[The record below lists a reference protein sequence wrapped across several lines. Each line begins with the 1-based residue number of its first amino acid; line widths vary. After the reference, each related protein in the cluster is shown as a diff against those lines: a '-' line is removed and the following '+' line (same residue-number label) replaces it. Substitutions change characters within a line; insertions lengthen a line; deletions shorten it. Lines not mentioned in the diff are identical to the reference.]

1 MHSFSLRKKNPHTI
15 KYIFVMPLFAL
26 FKLQLK
32 FLPYSKPQCYTFI
45 KEANCIKNLFET
57 DLEIYVILYISH
69 IRCFYLITKIMLG
82 FCCLYSGEKHRRNK
96 TPVSKLLSRDGC
108 NLRCPKKLPKLNL
121 ELTFTFSFEFFLQT
135 VK

>member
-1 MHSFSLRKKNPHTI
+1 MHSLSLRKKNPHTI

-32 FLPYSKPQCYTFI
+32 FLLYSKPQCYTFI

-69 IRCFYLITKIMLG
+69 IRCFYLITKIMLC
-82 FCCLYSGEKHRRNK
+82 FCCLYSGEKHRRDK
-96 TPVSKLLSRDGC
+96 TPVSKLLSRVVV
-108 NLRCPKKLPKLNL
+108 
-121 ELTFTFSFEFFLQT
+121 TFVAPRNYQ
-135 VK
+135 K